1 MQGECVLRIRQKGD
15 TVMKIFTEEEIR
27 ENVKIDSTVIQE
39 IESAFTDL
47 YTKDVKM
54 PPIMRV
60 DIPENKAEVDVKT
73 AYIPGYESFAL
84 KVSSGFFNN
93 YKYGLPSTGGLMFLI
108 SAINGQPEALL
119 YDNGYLTDVR
129 TAAAGAVAADY
140 LANETI
146 DVVGVIG
153 AGAQARYQVEA
164 LKFVRDFR
172 HVHIYSK
179 TKKRVL
185 EFKQE
190 MEEKLDI
197 IVSVKDSPEEVG
209 RGCDLIITTTPAEEP
224 VLQSEW
230 IQPGTHITAMG
241 ADAPYKQELDPK
253 ILQMADFV
261 ICDVIDQCEVCGE
274 LKHAIE
280 ANLID
285 KKNVFE
291 LGQLTSKKQK
301 PRDRDDAITVTDL
314 TGTGAQD
321 TKIALYVYKKLIETV
336 KSNK

>member
-1 MQGECVLRIRQKGD
+1 
-15 TVMKIFTEEEIR
+15 MKIFTEEEIR
-27 ENVKIDSTVIQE
+27 ENIKIDTTVIQE
-39 IESAFTDL
+39 IKSAFTDL
-47 YTKDVKM
+47 YTKNVQM

-73 AYIPGYESFAL
+73 AYIPGYKSFAL

-164 LKFVRDFR
+164 LRFVRDFQ

-197 IVSVKDSPEEVG
+197 IVSVKDSPEEVA
-209 RGCDLIITTTPAEEP
+209 RGSDLIITTTPAEEP
-224 VLQSEW
+224 VLQREW

-261 ICDVIDQCEVCGE
+261 VCDVIDQCEVCGE

-280 ANLID
+280 ANLMD

-291 LGQLTSKKQK
+291 LGQLTSQKQK
-301 PRDRDDAITVTDL
+301 LRDRDDAITVTDL
-314 TGTGAQD
+314 TGTGVQD

-336 KSNK
+336 ESNNK